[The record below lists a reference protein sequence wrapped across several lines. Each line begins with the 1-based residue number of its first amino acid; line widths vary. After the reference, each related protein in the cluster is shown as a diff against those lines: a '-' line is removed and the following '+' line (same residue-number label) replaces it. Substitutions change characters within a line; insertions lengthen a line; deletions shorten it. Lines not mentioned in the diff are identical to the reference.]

1 MRIVAALLLTFAL
14 AGCGSKFR
22 EYDGPA
28 VTRIVVYKA
37 EREVH
42 LLHGDTVLESFQ
54 MELGFAPDGPKQRY
68 GDGRTPEG
76 RYYIDRRNPNSTY
89 HLSLGIDY
97 PRGVDRQR
105 AAEAGV
111 NPGGDIFFHGTPR
124 AYRGRDDWTAGCIA
138 ITDREMEVMYSMVGI
153 GTPVDIYPHRPQA
166 APLAVPDP
174 LQPAPFGR

>member
-1 MRIVAALLLTFAL
+1 MRILATLLLCAAL

-22 EYDGPA
+22 TYDGPP
-28 VTRIVVYKA
+28 VTRIVVFKA

-42 LLHGDTVLESFQ
+42 LLHHDQVLESFQ
-54 MELGFAPDGPKQRY
+54 MELGFAPEGAKERY

-76 RYYIDRRNPNSTY
+76 RYYIDRRNPNSDF

-105 AAEAGV
+105 ATEAGV

-124 AYRGRDDWTAGCIA
+124 IFSRRDDWTAGCIA
-138 ITDREMEVMYSMVGI
+138 VTNDEIEVMYSMVGV
-153 GTPVDIYPHRPQA
+153 GTPVDIYPNRPVEAPQA
-166 APLAVPDP
+166 LPRPLS
-174 LQPAPFGR
+174 PAPFGR